1 MRMEDET
8 GTVEE
13 GKFADLLVVDGDPLE
28 DIAILQDRSRL
39 AMVMKDGTVM
49 VNTLGLPQELQPL
62 PDFTMDIEVIQ
73 RQKAMVDPM
82 PTAAEVQH

>member
-1 MRMEDET
+1 MRLEDET
-8 GTVEE
+8 GTVEA

-28 DIAILQDRSRL
+28 NIAILQDRSRL
-39 AMVMKDGTVM
+39 AMVMKDGKVM

-62 PDFTMDIEVIQ
+62 ADFTMNIEVIQ